1 MMLTR
6 LNNGKTVSK
15 QYAEMRQ
22 QGVIDRDRLSEEQK
36 LWVDLGA
43 GEGNGS
49 FNELTYQADKDIA
62 QGYFTRTLR
71 VSSVDGTR
79 GIIDIEGQGGLDGG
93 HNTSKNVARH

>member
-36 LWVDLGA
+36 LWTDLRA
-43 GEGNGS
+43 DEGNGS
-49 FNELTYQADKDIA
+49 YNELTYQSDKDIP

-71 VSSVDGTR
+71 VSSIDSTR
-79 GIIDIEGQGGLDGG
+79 GIIDIKGQGGLDGG
-93 HNTSKNVARH
+93 HNSS

>member
-1 MMLTR
+1 MLTR

-36 LWVDLGA
+36 LWADLGA